1 MRISEIENTL
11 SCLRFCYDAD
21 VAADLRDKIL
31 TKMATQQMSP
41 KNRIKVENMLK
52 ELEEM
57 QHE

>member
-1 MRISEIENTL
+1 MRITEIEHTL
-11 SCLRFCYDAD
+11 CSLRLCYDAE